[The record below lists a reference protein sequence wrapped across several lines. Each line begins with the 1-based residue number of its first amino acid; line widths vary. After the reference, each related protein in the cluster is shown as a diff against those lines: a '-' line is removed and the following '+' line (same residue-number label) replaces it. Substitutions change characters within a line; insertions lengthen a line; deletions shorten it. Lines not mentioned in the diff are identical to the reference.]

1 MHLIDSNT
9 AVHIK
14 ASSRELQAT
23 SLDGT
28 KLEAC
33 SLKLE
38 AAQLERTH
46 LKVLVY

>member
-14 ASSRELQAT
+14 ASSSELQAT
-23 SLDGT
+23 SLSGL

-33 SLKLE
+33 SLRLE
-38 AAQLERTH
+38 AARLERTD